1 MLTCCVCA
9 GAWAQGTLNVPVV
22 NRSAANGGTVRQA
35 IIVKKST
42 SCEGVVK
49 IQLDGSANYRDMQFD
64 LTLPEGISLVTEP
77 TTDNPVV
84 KVDAKEEQNHV
95 LFYALEGQTV
105 KIAVV
110 DNVVNLPDST
120 TSASADEY
128 GKYLTDGIVFELP
141 IKAAATF
148 EGVKNATI
156 SNLAFTDDAATADI
170 AGANATFTIDALLL
184 GDVTDDGV
192 VDATDAVAIALHD
205 LNATPAVF
213 IEEVGDVIEDGTVD
227 STDAVRVALDD
238 LANSSSSKV
247 YTEVE
252 EEDVETEVEPE

>member
-9 GAWAQGTLNVPVV
+9 GAWAQTQGMAGSVNVPTVKRSGITDPVNQVIVV
-22 NRSAANGGTVRQA
+22 KGGERQ
-35 IIVKKST
+35 
-42 SCEGVVK
+42 GVIK
-49 IQLDGSANYRDMQFD
+49 IQLTGSSNCRDMQFD
-64 LTLPEGISLVTEP
+64 LTLPAGITLANAP
-77 TTDNPVV
+77 TGAEV
-84 KVDAKEEQNHV
+84 KMVEAKDANHV
-95 LFYALEGQTV
+95 LFYALNGQTV

-110 DNVVNLPDST
+110 DNVVNHTGETAP
-120 TSASADEY
+120 SADTY
-128 GKYLTDGIVFELP
+128 GKYLANGIVFELP
-141 IKAAATF
+141 IKVASTF
-148 EGVKNATI
+148 EGVQNATI
-156 SNLAFTDDAATADI
+156 ANLAFTDDYATADI
-170 AGANATFTIDALLL
+170 KVDDATFTIDALLL

-205 LNATPAVF
+205 LDATPAVF

-238 LANSSSSKV
+238 LAKSSSSKV